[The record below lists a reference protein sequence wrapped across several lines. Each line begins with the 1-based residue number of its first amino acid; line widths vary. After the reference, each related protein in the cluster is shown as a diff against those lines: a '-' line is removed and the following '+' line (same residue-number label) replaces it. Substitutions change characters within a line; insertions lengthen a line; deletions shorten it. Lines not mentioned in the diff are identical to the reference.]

1 MRTFN
6 NIASLI
12 KNKRSAH
19 PRGLSQT
26 QLSNLLGY
34 KNGQFI
40 SNVERGLCSIP
51 LKGMQKAVEV
61 LKITPEEL
69 REAMLKDYAETL
81 DFYLEEQAQKEN
93 QGESASYNLNDLR
106 ENFNLSV

>member
-12 KNKRSAH
+12 KDKRSAH
-19 PRGLSQT
+19 LRGLSQT

-51 LKGMQKAVEV
+51 LKGMQKVVEV

-69 REAMLKDYAETL
+69 RDAMLKDYAETL
-81 DFYLEEQAQKEN
+81 DFYLAEEAQKEE
-93 QGESASYNLNDLR
+93 ESSAFNLNDLR

>member
-81 DFYLEEQAQKEN
+81 DFYLAEEEQKEE
-93 QGESASYNLNDLR
+93 ESSAFNLNDLR